1 MSKHW
6 RSVLGGAALLGLGM
20 VGVASLS
27 ALIVPPAA
35 LAGSPA
41 WAVDGYVPPPD
52 APRTD
57 GYVPP
62 PDGPRTEDTCGPNGP

>member
-6 RSVLGGAALLGLGM
+6 RSVLGGAALVGLGM

-27 ALIVPPAA
+27 DLIAPSGA

-41 WAVDGYVPPPD
+41 CAFDEYVPPPE
-52 APRTD
+52 APRTEETCP
-57 GYVPP
+57 GG
-62 PDGPRTEDTCGPNGP
+62 GP